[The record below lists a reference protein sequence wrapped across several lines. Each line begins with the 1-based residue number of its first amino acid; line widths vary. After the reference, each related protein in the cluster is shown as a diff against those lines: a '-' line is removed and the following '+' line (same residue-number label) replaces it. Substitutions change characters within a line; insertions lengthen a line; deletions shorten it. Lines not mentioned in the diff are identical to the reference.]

1 MPRSEYRHYIE
12 LPVRWGDMDALGH
25 VNNVEY
31 LRYLESGR
39 IAYMETVQ
47 PAQLPPDQ
55 HMVLADIQCRFVRQ
69 LNYPATVEVLTRID
83 RLGGR
88 SMRFRAAIFEQGE
101 DNPAATAHGVLV
113 WYDFAN
119 QRSAALPRA
128 LRAAILD
135 YETTSPEQ

>member
-1 MPRSEYRHYIE
+1 MQRSDFRHCIE

-47 PAQLPPDQ
+47 PAELPPDQ
-55 HMVLADIQCRFVRQ
+55 HMVLADIQCRFIRQ

-83 RLGGR
+83 QLSKR
-88 SMRFRAAIFEQGE
+88 SMHFQAAIHVRGE
-101 DNPAATAHGVLV
+101 DRPAATSRGVLV
-113 WYDFAN
+113 WYDFAG
-119 QRSAALPRA
+119 QGSAPLPEA

-135 YETTSPEQ
+135 YEITTPEQ